1 MKKAI
6 GVSIAALAV
15 SLTAAPQTVFAQ
27 GAPAQSDGAQDG
39 SARTS
44 GGLEEI
50 IVTAR
55 KRAEPLQEVPVS
67 VSAFGGE
74 ALKSAN
80 VDSVGGLQ
88 GLVPGMTIT
97 QSGASLG
104 TPQLS
109 LRGISIQD
117 VVPSTESG
125 VGFTIDGIPL
135 AYQRGMFLDSFDIE
149 RIEVLRGPQ
158 GLLFGKNTTG
168 GTVNVIRS
176 RPDPNAEIAGRA
188 RVTFGSFGRN
198 DYEAVVTAPVVP
210 GLLAIKGAISVKK
223 NDGPFKNI
231 VTGEREGKRNF
242 RDYVLSLVATPS
254 ERTNVYLSFER
265 IEDDSQVPPY
275 VPILTSTVYPLGAPG
290 YFGGGNSPCVNPT
303 TSNLCVPL
311 TTDRNGVET
320 RQFPA
325 FQHTTSATLEVSQE
339 LTDGIRA
346 VSLTGYRKYKQ
357 SQIGDFDGTRYGF
370 FRDNAQDEGRQI
382 SQELRAETTSKGPLS
397 LVAGAFYIDYRY
409 NELQNPSLDIA
420 AVNPAVPVGTTY
432 LNSASRYLTKQNAR
446 SFALFFQA
454 DYKFFDRLTLT
465 VGARQTWDRKKQD
478 YTLWAGVLSSFRDIE
493 AVGPLVGN
501 AKGEAKFKEFT
512 PKVGLQFEFN
522 PNFRVYGSY
531 TKGYNTGGFGGRPGD
546 LAAAIIPYQ
555 PETMDAYEIGF
566 KSELFDRRVRFNA
579 SAFYNTMD
587 NKQEDVLTFVQDENG
602 ARNVTRTVNAARAR
616 YKGVEVELAVIPVP
630 GWTISSSAGY
640 LSAKYK
646 SYTANL
652 GQGEVDLTSLKLRRT
667 PKWTGGF
674 NSDYVFDVGEG
685 KAGLNATFAYVSRY
699 ETNVLND
706 PRGSITP
713 TGILDLSARYSFPV
727 VGSLNLEVSAFVKNV
742 TDNTTYTG
750 STSGNAVGTFLE
762 FAIPRVGRTWGTSLS
777 ARF

>member
-1 MKKAI
+1 MK
-6 GVSIAALAV
+6 LAV
-15 SLTAAPQTVFAQ
+15 SGSITALACILALSPNAAFAQETAAPQEDAQ
-27 GAPAQSDGAQDG
+27 KPSV
-39 SARTS
+39 
-44 GGLEEI
+44 GLEEI

-67 VSAFGGE
+67 VSAFGGD
-74 ALKSAN
+74 ALQSAHI
-80 VDSVGGLQ
+80 DSVGGLQ

-176 RPDPNAEIAGRA
+176 RPDPNGEIKGRA

-198 DYEAVVTAPVVP
+198 DYEAVVSAPIIP
-210 GLLAIKGAISVKK
+210 GLLAVKGAISVKK
-223 NDGPFKNI
+223 DDGPFKNI
-231 VTGEREGKRNF
+231 VTGDREGKRNF

-254 ERTNVYLSFER
+254 DRTNIYLSLEQ

-275 VPILTSTVYPLGAPG
+275 VPLLSPNVYALGVPG
-290 YFGGGNSPCVNPT
+290 YFGGGNVPCANPT
-303 TSNLCVPL
+303 TSNVCVPV
-311 TTDRNGVET
+311 TTNRNGVET
-320 RQFPA
+320 SQFPA
-325 FQHTTSATLEVSQE
+325 FQHTTSATLEITQQLLDDFRV
-339 LTDGIRA
+339 

-357 SQIGDFDGTRYGF
+357 SQIGDFDGTRYGL
-370 FRDNAQDEGRQI
+370 FRDNAQDQGRQI
-382 SQELRAETTSKGPLS
+382 SQELRVETTSKGPLS
-397 LVAGAFYIDYRY
+397 VVAGAFYIDYHY
-409 NELQNPSLDIA
+409 SELQNPSLDFA
-420 AVNPAVPVGTTY
+420 ALNPEVPVGTSY
-432 LNSASRYLTKQNAR
+432 LNSLSRYLTQQDAR

-478 YTLWAGVLSSFRDIE
+478 FTLWSPIVSDVRDID

-501 AKGEAKFKEFT
+501 AKAEAKFKKFT

-522 PNFRVYGSY
+522 PNLRVYGSFS
-531 TKGYNTGGFGGRPGD
+531 KGYNTGGFGGRPGD

-555 PETMDAYEIGF
+555 PESMDAYEIGF
-566 KSELFDRRVRFNA
+566 KSELFNHRVRFNA
-579 SAFYNTMD
+579 SAYYNTLD
-587 NKQEDVLTFVQDENG
+587 NKQEDILTIIPDGEGG
-602 ARNVTRTVNAARAR
+602 ARNVTRTVNAAKAR
-616 YKGVEVELAVIPVP
+616 YKGVEVELAVIPIP
-630 GWTISSSAGY
+630 GWTITSSAGY

-646 SYTANL
+646 DYIANL
-652 GQGEVDLTSLKLRRT
+652 GQGEADLTGLKLRRT
-667 PKWTGGF
+667 PKWTAGF

-699 ETNVLND
+699 ETNALND

-727 VGSLNLEVSAFVKNV
+727 TGSLTLEVSGFVKNV
-742 TDNTTYTG
+742 TDNTTYMG
-750 STSGNAVGTFLE
+750 SSSGNSVGTFVE